1 MNISIIIPN
10 YNGERVLSK
19 NLPHVLV
26 AVKGY
31 KKGKVE
37 IIIPNDPSTD
47 KSKEVIADFIVSL
60 KGTGV
65 IGKTVDNARKEE
77 SGFSKNVSRGVA
89 LATGDI
95 LLLLNN
101 D

>member
-10 YNGERVLSK
+10 YNGEKVLSK
-19 NLPHVLV
+19 NLPHVLS
-26 AVKGY
+26 AVKDY

-47 KSKEVIADFIVSL
+47 KSKEVIADFISSL

-65 IGKTVDNARKEE
+65 VGKTVDNAKKRRVGLFEKCKP
-77 SGFSKNVSRGVA
+77 GCGTCNG
-89 LATGDI
+89 
-95 LLLLNN
+95 
-101 D
+101 